1 MMTSINNAFTNPVN
15 ENIIFNGP
23 YILIGIWL
31 LYSLIVIFIPK
42 SRRLLT
48 NYYLFESIPGV
59 FVTLGLFG
67 TFVGITA
74 GLFHFDTDPDQIK
87 TSIQG
92 LLEGLKA
99 AFLTSIVGIGLSLI
113 FGKIVKYKLNLGL
126 IPDPPSRE
134 ATSLEL
140 IQGEIKRLVEQIN
153 IFGKLQKGNIN
164 DILKRLEDNSDAI
177 RDKIDEFAENL
188 AKNNSEALMKA
199 IQGVIEDFND
209 TFKNFIGELVNKN
222 FEKLSESID
231 QLVTWQ
237 KDYRQ
242 EITDIKE
249 GYQSLVS
256 QFSNFLGDAEKWMSL
271 TDKITTQNKA
281 LTELVKELQGVMIED
296 KKFTKIISAI
306 EKSAENISLATDNLV
321 EHGKLINDAAIT
333 FESTGEHVKSIAE
346 SVDNTE
352 GKISTWLERENGVQ
366 ESVIALQSALSEL
379 RNFDIS
385 HLEDLNET
393 FNMRLAGTFTN
404 LDKLIKEYIIYLENK
419 NYNERAA

>member
-1 MMTSINNAFTNPVN
+1 
-15 ENIIFNGP
+15 
-23 YILIGIWL
+23 
-31 LYSLIVIFIPK
+31 
-42 SRRLLT
+42 
-48 NYYLFESIPGV
+48 
-59 FVTLGLFG
+59 
-67 TFVGITA
+67 VGITA